1 MGHKGRRKFQR
12 PLGVRRYRKMF
23 VLATEGA
30 KTEPLYFNMFN
41 NDNTVIHVNCL
52 KGNRQNSPGQ
62 VLKRMADYLKAN
74 RLKSGDEA
82 WLIVDRDQWLE
93 DQLIQLHKWS
103 QTNSRHGLA
112 VSNPKFEYWLLLHFE
127 DGRGITSPRQCAD
140 HLKRYLPHFEKG
152 HVEVN
157 ILRPGIHDA
166 TRRAKLKDTPP
177 CADWPRITGTTVY
190 RLVEK
195 LIQTNNN

>member
-1 MGHKGRRKFQR
+1 MGHKRRRKFKR
-12 PLGVRRYRKMF
+12 LLGVRRYRKMF

-41 NDNTVIHVNCL
+41 NDNTVIHVKCL

-62 VLKRMADYLKAN
+62 VLKRMNDYLKTN
-74 RLKSGDEA
+74 RLKSKDEA

-93 DQLIQLHKWS
+93 DQLIQLHEWS

-127 DGRGITSPRQCAD
+127 DGTGITSSRQCTD
-140 HLKRYLPHFEKG
+140 RLKRYLPHFEKS
-152 HVEVN
+152 HVETDK
-157 ILRPGIHDA
+157 LRPGIHEA
-166 TRRAKLKDTPP
+166 TRRARLKDAPP
-177 CADWPRITGTTVY
+177 CTDWPRITGTTVY

-195 LIQTNNN
+195 LIQTNN